1 MIDEDLVSSQDDGE
15 LYEQL
20 RIVVDKGQS
29 LLRID
34 KFLMSRVENATR
46 SKIQQSVENGNV
58 LVNDKP
64 VKSNYK
70 VKPHDVLTV
79 VFAHPPREI
88 ELIPQNIP
96 INIVYED
103 DDIIIINKDSN
114 MVVHPGY
121 GNYTGTLVN
130 ALVYHFQNLPSNN
143 QSSNPNN
150 HSLPRPGLV
159 HRLDKNTT
167 GIMVIAKSEIAMVRL
182 AKDFFDRNLDRKY
195 IALVWGDFVE
205 DKGTIT
211 SNLGR
216 NLRDRKLMH
225 SFPSDSEHGK
235 HAVTHYK
242 VIERFGYVTLI
253 ECKLETGRTHQIRVH
268 LQSIG
273 HPVFNDDTYG
283 GDRIIKGT
291 TFAKYKQ
298 FIDNCFALIPRH
310 SLHAKSLGFNH
321 PTTGKYIFFDSELP
335 ADMQAVI
342 QKWRNY
348 SRTNTLE

>member
-1 MIDEDLVSSQDDGE
+1 
-15 LYEQL
+15 
-20 RIVVDKGQS
+20 
-29 LLRID
+29 
-34 KFLMSRVENATR
+34 
-46 SKIQQSVENGNV
+46 
-58 LVNDKP
+58 
-64 VKSNYK
+64 
-70 VKPHDVLTV
+70 
-79 VFAHPPREI
+79 
-88 ELIPQNIP
+88 
-96 INIVYED
+96 
-103 DDIIIINKDSN
+103 
-114 MVVHPGY
+114 MVV
-121 GNYTGTLVN
+121 
-130 ALVYHFQNLPSNN
+130 
-143 QSSNPNN
+143 
-150 HSLPRPGLV
+150 
-159 HRLDKNTT
+159 
-167 GIMVIAKSEIAMVRL
+167 AKSEIAMVRL

-205 DKGTIT
+205 DEGSIT

-321 PTTGKYIFFDSELP
+321 PSTGEYVFFDSELP

-342 QKWRNY
+342 SKWRNY
-348 SRTNTLE
+348 SRTNILE